1 MKKFLIL
8 VALFVS
14 TSVFGQKIEQ
24 MKFTDAKE
32 LMLLGKAFS
41 ETESYY
47 SRLPLSGKEGFRK
60 DLWELAKC
68 SAGIAVR
75 FSSNCTAIG
84 AKWTIL
90 NNSSMS
96 HMASTGIKGID
107 LYTYED
113 GAWYF
118 IGTAKPTGKENA
130 AVFIRNLVPNHS
142 SKQRE
147 FIAYLPLYDGTV
159 SLSIGID
166 SLSTIGMPQNDVLV
180 KKDDGSAVL
189 FYGTSITQGGCASRP
204 GMGYTAI
211 VERMLQ
217 RETINLGFSGNGRL
231 DKSMAKAISQ
241 TNAGTI
247 VLDCLPN
254 CTSQIVRDSAYN
266 FIKIILAAKPTVK
279 IFMVENPVFTFTI
292 FDQAVASEI
301 KEENIVWRSVYDK
314 LRKERNNNI
323 FYIPGKNLAGTDC
336 EATVD
341 GYHMTDLG
349 FLRYANEFVKYLR

>member
-1 MKKFLIL
+1 MKKLLIL

-14 TSVFGQKIEQ
+14 ISVFAQKIDEL
-24 MKFTDAKE
+24 KFTDAKE
-32 LMLLGKAFS
+32 LMLLGKAFT

-47 SRLPLSGKEGFRK
+47 SRLPMSGKNEFRK
-60 DLWELAKC
+60 DLWDIAKS
-68 SAGIAVR
+68 SAGLAVR

-107 LYTYED
+107 LYTLEN
-113 GAWYF
+113 GTWFF
-118 IGTAKPTGKENA
+118 IGTVKPVGKENS
-130 AVFIRNLVPNHS
+130 AVFIRNMTK
-142 SKQRE
+142 KQRE

-159 SLSIGID
+159 SLSFGVD

-180 KKDDGSAVL
+180 KKDDGRAIL

-211 VERMLQ
+211 VGRMLQ

-241 TNAGTI
+241 TNTGTV

-254 CTSQIVRDSAYN
+254 CTPQIVRDSAYT
-266 FIKIILAAKPTVK
+266 FIKMILTAKPAVK
-279 IFMVENPVFTFTI
+279 IYMVENPVFTFTI
-292 FDQAVASEI
+292 FDQVVAAET
-301 KEENIVWRSVYDK
+301 KEENLVWHSVYDK
-314 LRKERNNNI
+314 LRKEKYNNV

-349 FLRYANEFVKYLR
+349 FMRYSKEFVNALQ